1 MSLPVG
7 VAAAAPWVGFAVGV
21 VLFSQV
27 SLGWVWELPGTGTPL
42 VVSTPER
49 ERGWDGFAK
58 PALGTRLQS
67 G

>member
-1 MSLPVG
+1 M
-7 VAAAAPWVGFAVGV
+7 AAAAPWVGFAMGV
-21 VLFSQV
+21 VLGQGPLFSQV

-42 VVSTPER
+42 VVSTLER